1 MTTTPPGPAT
11 TPSPAPAPSPTHAP
25 SRTLGVAV
33 IGYSFMGR
41 AHSNAWRNV
50 NAFYESPRVE
60 QRLLVGR
67 DEHQLVPAAQR
78 LGWAGTATDW
88 RTVLERDDI
97 DIVDICTPGH
107 LHAEIAVAALEA
119 GKHVL
124 VEKPL
129 ANSVAEAETMVAAAT
144 AARARGI
151 QSMVGFNYRRLPSL
165 ALARDLLAAGRVG
178 EVRQVRV
185 SYLQDWLADENAPM
199 SWRLRRETAGSGALG
214 DLASHAVDQI
224 QFLLGTTVT
233 SISGTVNTFVPERP
247 GAAGL
252 EAVTVDDA
260 AWATLHLASGAVAS
274 LEVSRFATGRRNALQ
289 IEVYGSLGSLRFDLE
304 RLNELQYF
312 DATAPA
318 ELQGSSRILVTEET
332 HPYLHAWWPTGH
344 TLGWDHTFTTQ
355 AADFLTAIAS
365 GTAPRPSFEDA
376 LDVQRVLSALE
387 DSARAGSAVV
397 ELDQPS

>member
-1 MTTTPPGPAT
+1 MTTSSPGHAAAF
-11 TPSPAPAPSPTHAP
+11 SPASVPASPP
-25 SRTLGVAV
+25 RTLGVAV
-33 IGYSFMGR
+33 VGYSFMGR

-50 NAFYESPRVE
+50 NAFYDSPRVE

-67 DEHQLVPAAQR
+67 DAHQLVPAAQR
-78 LGWAGTATDW
+78 LGWADTATDW
-88 RTVLERDDI
+88 RAVLERDDI

-107 LHAEIAVAALEA
+107 LHAELAVAALEA

-129 ANSVAEAETMVAAAT
+129 ANSVAEADTMVAAAV
-144 AARARGI
+144 AARARGV
-151 QSMVGFNYRRLPSL
+151 QSMVGFNYRRLPAL
-165 ALARDLLAAGRVG
+165 ALARDLLAAGRLG

-224 QFLLGTTVT
+224 QFLLGSTVT
-233 SISGTVNTFVPERP
+233 AISGTVNTFVPERM
-247 GAAGL
+247 GADGM
-252 EAVTVDDA
+252 EPVTVDDA
-260 AWATLHLASGAVAS
+260 AWATLHLASGAIAS

-312 DATAPA
+312 DSTAPGDV
-318 ELQGSSRILVTEET
+318 QGSSRILVTEET
-332 HPYLHAWWPTGH
+332 HPYLSAWWPTGH

-355 AADFLTAIAS
+355 AADFLTGIAS
-365 GTAPRPSFEDA
+365 STAPQPSFEA
-376 LDVQRVLSALE
+376 GRDVQRVLAALE

-397 ELDQPS
+397 RIT